1 MSEGCRTGWKMHTFA
16 LYHHIFG
23 LTQPY
28 AIIKARSINTA
39 WFHPELQVLRGILFY
54 FINIFFYSSASP
66 LVDGKP
72 KQVAGVL
79 DRFLYGCR
87 QQEKKQC

>member
-1 MSEGCRTGWKMHTFA
+1 MHTFA

-39 WFHPELQVLRGILFY
+39 WCNPELQALQGIY
-54 FINIFFYSSASP
+54 FIFVFFNSSAFH
-66 LVDGKP
+66 LLMANLNRL
-72 KQVAGVL
+72 QVCLIGFYMVA
-79 DRFLYGCR
+79 DSM
-87 QQEKKQC
+87 KKNNAKNNKMQLTI

>member
-1 MSEGCRTGWKMHTFA
+1 MSEGCRTGWKMQTFA

-28 AIIKARSINTA
+28 AIIKARSSNTA
-39 WFHPELQVLRGILFY
+39 WFNPELQFLQGFV
-54 FINIFFYSSASP
+54 FYSSASP

-79 DRFLYGCR
+79 
-87 QQEKKQC
+87 